1 MVLQGAKKNFILKR
15 FPKINVPG
23 LKEIIRPTSVC
34 ETRYEEWLWT
44 PFIPPKINTIK
55 GSY

>member
-34 ETRYEEWLWT
+34 ETQDMKNGFGLPLYLLRSTL
-44 PFIPPKINTIK
+44 
-55 GSY
+55 